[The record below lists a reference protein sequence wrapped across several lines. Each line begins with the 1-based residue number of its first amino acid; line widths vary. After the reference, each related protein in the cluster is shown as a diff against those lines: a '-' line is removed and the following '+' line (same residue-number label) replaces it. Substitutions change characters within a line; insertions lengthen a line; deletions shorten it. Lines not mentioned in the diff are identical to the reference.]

1 MEAEEIFK
9 KLDRITELPT
19 LPVILSRLNT
29 MLADPDTSIS
39 KLKRVIET
47 DQAITSKLLKLVNSA
62 FYGFRARISNIP
74 HALALLGFNSVRNA
88 IISITIFDAFSKGAD
103 TDGWNPRDFW
113 KHSMS
118 VAVISRFLA
127 GKSRVAVPDDAFVA
141 GLLHDI
147 GKLIMAQ
154 YFSEKFSR
162 VVSLMKEQGRSFAQA
177 EKSDYPPFDHAR
189 IGGYIAEKWQFPKSL
204 TEAIQYHHWMTKE
217 AADVGLLLCVHLADR
232 MAHEGAEIDQE
243 NGKMQAVSPESWPFI
258 APLLENAAEWFAGLS
273 AEIEST
279 CQFFFDVE

>member
-1 MEAEEIFK
+1 MEAEEIFQ

-88 IISITIFDAFSKGAD
+88 IISITVFDAFSKRAGAE
-103 TDGWNPRDFW
+103 GWDARDFW

-154 YFSEKFSR
+154 YFREKFTR
-162 VVSLMKEQGRSFAQA
+162 VVTLMQEQGRSFAQA
-177 EKSDYPPFDHAR
+177 EKADYPPFDHAR

-204 TEAIQYHHWMTKE
+204 IEAIQYHHTMTKE
-217 AADVGLLLCVHLADR
+217 AADVGLLLCVHLANR
-232 MAHEGAEIDQE
+232 IAHGGADIDQK
-243 NGKMQAVSPESWPFI
+243 NGKLQAVSPESWQFI
-258 APLLENAAEWFAGLS
+258 AAVLETTSEWFPALS
-273 AEIEST
+273 VEIEST
-279 CQFFFDVE
+279 CCFFLE

>member
-1 MEAEEIFK
+1 MEAEEIFQ

-29 MLADPDTSIS
+29 MLSDHDTSIS

-62 FYGFRARISNIP
+62 FYGFRSRISNIP

-88 IISITIFDAFSKGAD
+88 MISITVFDAFSKGRGAEEWD
-103 TDGWNPRDFW
+103 PKEFW

-118 VAVISRFLA
+118 VAVISKFLA
-127 GKSRVAVPDDAFVA
+127 GKSRIAVPDDAFVG

-154 YFSEKFSR
+154 YFMEKFTR
-162 VVSLMKEQGRSFAQA
+162 VVEMMKDRKTFAQA
-177 EKSDYPPFDHAR
+177 EKADYPPFDHAR
-189 IGGYIAEKWQFPKSL
+189 IGGYIADKWQFPKIL
-204 TEAIQYHHWMTKE
+204 IEAIQYHHTLTKE
-217 AADVGLLLCVHLADR
+217 VADVGLVLCVYLANR
-232 MAHEGAEIDQE
+232 IANEGLEVDIDQA
-243 NGKMQAVSPESWPFI
+243 KVQAVSPETWTFL
-258 APLLENAAEWFAGLS
+258 APCLETAPEWFPALS
-273 AEIEST
+273 GEIDST
-279 CQFFFDVE
+279 CQFFFQAD